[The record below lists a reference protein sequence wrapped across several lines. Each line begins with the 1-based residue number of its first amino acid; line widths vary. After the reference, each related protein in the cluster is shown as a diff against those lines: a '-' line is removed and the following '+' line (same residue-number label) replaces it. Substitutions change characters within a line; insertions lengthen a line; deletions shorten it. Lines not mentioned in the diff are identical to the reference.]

1 MSSHRGPQ
9 ILMVWVPHNNMP
21 SAFYDFKAI
30 RSVQTPKVVL
40 SPAKGRL
47 SHACEE
53 IVFSRHRASLAQ
65 RSKQM
70 LCVTAISV
78 WRCCIS
84 RRGSVSM

>member
-1 MSSHRGPQ
+1 MSGHRSRQ
-9 ILMVWVPHNNMP
+9 IRMVWVPHNNMP
-21 SAFYDFKAI
+21 SAFHDFKAI

-65 RSKQM
+65 SGKRM
-70 LCVTAISV
+70 LYVAAISA
-78 WRCCIS
+78 WGCCIS
-84 RRGSVSM
+84 RPDSVSM